1 MGGWVGGGTEFV
13 SLRERIISVSAISH
27 GNRSG
32 AGWIRGG
39 GEEEM
44 DRGRLGFERWEW
56 DGTSIR
62 WEMMLWGK
70 KKFDMKRRRGGCW
83 QEWRVDTWRQA
94 GWWYLQP
101 SDGPDVSPISAS
113 PSVIAEWWWP
123 GSHPHTEE
131 ELHLT
136 FATSLV
142 HLASYHSEDAGRD
155 WNKYKM
161 IQRNC
166 MNVLFPK
173 NSSFHF

>member
-1 MGGWVGGGTEFV
+1 MGGWVGGCTEFV

-101 SDGPDVSPISAS
+101 SDGPDVSPISARSKCNCRMMMARIS
-113 PSVIAEWWWP
+113 PSHW
-123 GSHPHTEE
+123 
-131 ELHLT
+131 
-136 FATSLV
+136 
-142 HLASYHSEDAGRD
+142 GRTTPD
-155 WNKYKM
+155 LCNKPCSFGVLPLRRCR
-161 IQRNC
+161 QR
-166 MNVLFPK
+166 LE
-173 NSSFHF
+173 